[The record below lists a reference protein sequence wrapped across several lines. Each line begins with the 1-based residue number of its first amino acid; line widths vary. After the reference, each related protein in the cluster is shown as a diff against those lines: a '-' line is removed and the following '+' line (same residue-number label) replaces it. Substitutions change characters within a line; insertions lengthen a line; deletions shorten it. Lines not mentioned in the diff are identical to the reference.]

1 METDARQKIIQ
12 RLAAEQRELE
22 RQAAE
27 LERQAQE
34 LDESI
39 DAEAN
44 QKLYLVTRARG
55 LRAHANELG
64 LEWTDMEDDEV
75 QDDDRGGIL

>member
-1 METDARQKIIQ
+1 METDARQKIIE
-12 RLAAEQRELE
+12 RLAAEQRELD

-27 LERQAQE
+27 LERQAQA

-39 DAEAN
+39 DAEAS

-55 LRAHANELG
+55 LRAHANALG
-64 LEWTDMEDDEV
+64 LEWTDMEEDEIM
-75 QDDDRGGIL
+75 DDDRDGVP